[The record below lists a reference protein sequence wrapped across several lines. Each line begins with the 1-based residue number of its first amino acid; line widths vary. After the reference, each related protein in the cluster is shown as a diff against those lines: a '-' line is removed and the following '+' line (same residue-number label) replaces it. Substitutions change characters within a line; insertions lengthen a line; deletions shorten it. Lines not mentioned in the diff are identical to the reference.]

1 MSIAILI
8 QVNSLKLY
16 SNITNFTST
25 NLFTPYLELGNLK
38 IELKQG
44 KLVIHLLD
52 HGLYA
57 VSSCFFSMILSV
69 IYLFNFVLFIQ
80 QLPTEFRENYA
91 KLWMS
96 IIRSNVHEIEEVS
109 EKLGVKELHGIF
121 ACMVSGR
128 SWNAILGGIDQR
140 KKTSEEEKEIKDDAS
155 KYVVGYIIFLLCNKK
170 NTYLFYDFRARL

>member
-1 MSIAILI
+1 MFILT
-8 QVNSLKLY
+8 VL
-16 SNITNFTST
+16 
-25 NLFTPYLELGNLK
+25 
-38 IELKQG
+38 
-44 KLVIHLLD
+44 
-52 HGLYA
+52 
-57 VSSCFFSMILSV
+57 
-69 IYLFNFVLFIQ
+69 LFIQ

-155 KYVVGYIIFLLCNKK
+155 KYVVGYSFI
-170 NTYLFYDFRARL
+170 YLQ

>member
-1 MSIAILI
+1 LSI
-8 QVNSLKLY
+8 
-16 SNITNFTST
+16 NIFLLNW
-25 NLFTPYLELGNLK
+25 ELGNLK

-57 VSSCFFSMILSV
+57 VSSYCFFLILLSLV
-69 IYLFNFVLFIQ
+69 YFHCCIFQ

-96 IIRSNVHEIEEVS
+96 IIRSNVREIEEVS

-128 SWNAILGGIDQR
+128 SWNAILGGIDKR
-140 KKTSEEEKEIKDDAS
+140 RKTSEEEKEIKDDAS
-155 KYVVGYIIFLLCNKK
+155 KYLVGYIFFSAENRF
-170 NTYLFYDFRARL
+170 T